1 MMSAHRP
8 PEPPR
13 GERPPAVA
21 GRFYPAEPEGLTLLV
36 DGLLDEAPAEE
47 PAGDGLA
54 SAYVAPHAGYRY
66 SGRTAS
72 YVYRRLRTHAGSV
85 RRVVLIGP
93 AHYRPVRG
101 CAVPTVERW
110 RTPLGTVRVDLEAC
124 AALVDA
130 GHATADDEPHAPE
143 HSLEVQLPFLQRA
156 LGPDVPVV
164 PMVAG
169 PSTMEAIASAIEAAG
184 GGSAG
189 TVVICST
196 DLSHYADEPTA
207 NAQDERTVGAV
218 LSLDPEA
225 IGQRDACGYYALRGL
240 VHWARSRR
248 SVARLLHRTTSA
260 DATNDPSRVVG
271 YAALALT

>member
-1 MMSAHRP
+1 MMSAHRA
-8 PEPPR
+8 PEPPTR
-13 GERPPAVA
+13 ERAPAVA

-36 DGLLDEAPAEE
+36 DLLLDEAATDE
-47 PAGDGLA
+47 PAADGLA
-54 SAYVAPHAGYRY
+54 SAYVSPHAGYRF

-72 YVYRRLRTHAGSV
+72 YVYRRLRVHAAAV

-110 RTPLGTVRVDLEAC
+110 RTPLGSVTVDLEAC
-124 AALVDA
+124 AALVES

-156 LGPDVPVV
+156 VGTDVPVLPIV
-164 PMVAG
+164 TG

-184 GGSAG
+184 GGQPG

-196 DLSHYADEPTA
+196 DLSHYNDEPTA

-218 LSLDPEA
+218 LALDPDA

-248 SVARLLHRTTSA
+248 SVPRLLHRTTSA
-260 DATNDPSRVVG
+260 DATNDPTRVVG
-271 YAALALT
+271 YGALALT